1 MREIESLLR
10 REIGLDAASIGSA
23 LIERTIR
30 HRMKEHNLKK
40 TRDYRALLEHSR
52 HELNELIENVVVT
65 ETWFFRDRAPFEA
78 FRQIVVRECLPRA
91 HRPPLRILSVPCSSG
106 EEPYS
111 IAMTLLDAH
120 VTTEHFV
127 IDAVDISTHALQ
139 RAHKAT
145 YGKNSFRAKCL
156 AFRDR
161 YFTPAQDGFTLTA
174 AVKRCVNFHR
184 ENILDQGFLAGR
196 APYDF
201 IFCRNLLIYFDRAT
215 QTRTL
220 DKLHHLLAPDGVL
233 FVGAAELPLV
243 TEGGF
248 VSANMPMA
256 FACRKFNPGNRD
268 SSSARLSKP
277 ARSMASAPTNTYSAV
292 EYSKSHKPPSP
303 ARTGSILGI
312 PSDLDAAQLLAN
324 AGELAEA
331 SAVCEEH
338 IAEHGPTAQA
348 YYLLGLIRDAAG
360 ESDATSFYRK
370 AIYLDPGHHEAL
382 VHLALWLEKHGD
394 IEGAQTF
401 KRRASRLGEKTTTPS
416 GK

>member
-1 MREIESLLR
+1 MQEIEALLR

-23 LIERTIR
+23 LIERTIHR
-30 HRMKEHNLKK
+30 RMKEFGLKK
-40 TRDYRALLEHSR
+40 TGDYLALIENSR
-52 HELNELIENVVVT
+52 QELDELIENVVVT

-78 FRQIVVRECLPRA
+78 FQQIVLAGWINRA
-91 HRPPLRILSVPCSSG
+91 DRLPLRILSVPCSSG

-111 IAMTLLDAH
+111 LAMTLLDAKLAPGQ
-120 VTTEHFV
+120 FL

-139 RAHKAT
+139 RAHKAI

-156 AFRDR
+156 KFRDH
-161 YFTPAQDGFTLTA
+161 YFTPVREGFALNAT
-174 AVKRCVNFHR
+174 VKRCVSFHR

-201 IFCRNLLIYFDRAT
+201 VFCRNLLIYFDRAT

-220 DKLHHLLAPDGVL
+220 EKLNNLLAPGGVL

-243 TEGGF
+243 TESGF

-256 FACRKFNPGNRD
+256 FACRKHDPAINNVD
-268 SSSARLSKP
+268 SARSHRP
-277 ARSMASAPTNTYSAV
+277 ARALPPVVVISSLPV
-292 EYSKSHKPPSP
+292 EASKSHKPAAVHSTP
-303 ARTGSILGI
+303 GL
-312 PSDLDAAQLLAN
+312 PSDLEAAQQLAD

-331 SAVCEEH
+331 SVVCEAH
-338 IAEHGPTAQA
+338 IAEHGPTAHA

-360 ESDATSFYRK
+360 EADATTFYRK
-370 AIYLDPGHHEAL
+370 ALYLDPNHHEAL
-382 VHLALWLEKHGD
+382 VHLALWLEKNGD
-394 IEGAQTF
+394 IEGARTF
-401 KRRASRLGEKTTTPS
+401 KRRAQRLGEKETTPS